1 MTDTEETGGYLIF
14 LVPAELWESV
24 GSRGRHQKSGRQSF
38 PQYAFCKMTGG
49 KFPIECYKRHKRE
62 KTGAR
67 ASKEGGK
74 RLSYAFPD

>member
-1 MTDTEETGGYLIF
+1 
-14 LVPAELWESV
+14 
-24 GSRGRHQKSGRQSF
+24 
-38 PQYAFCKMTGG
+38 MTGG